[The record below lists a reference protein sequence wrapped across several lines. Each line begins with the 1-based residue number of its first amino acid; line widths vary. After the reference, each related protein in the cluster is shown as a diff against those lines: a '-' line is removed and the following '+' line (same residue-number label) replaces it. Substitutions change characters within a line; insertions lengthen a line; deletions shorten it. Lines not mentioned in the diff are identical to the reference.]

1 MTSGFLE
8 FYRIGLDAFTWLS
21 INGHPFYLFP
31 SLLGFGFLFCFDT
44 LKMKMKMGARVGSL
58 LGGMVL

>member
-1 MTSGFLE
+1 M
-8 FYRIGLDAFTWLS
+8 LS
-21 INGHPFYLFP
+21 HGSLYLGTLYLFL

-58 LGGMVL
+58 FGCVVQGIYWFMGRGGE